1 MKKIILAFFLICTV
15 KSNAQKLDFGFASGR
30 GLLYI
35 IENSDSNIN
44 ISYKSPLIL
53 SAQIKYTP
61 INSYFGLKLKFQNL
75 GGKVNGDDWQQI
87 YVQSP
92 VVNNFNGYIENS
104 TLLFELEHLKD
115 LSKSSYGYSFGIG
128 TTKEKIFF
136 NNKKTNYVESDFM
149 VLNFSGTYIYNITSK
164 FGLRFEPSILWND
177 PINSLNSDRYNMAG
191 EDINLLFQ
199 IGFNYRIK

>member
-1 MKKIILAFFLICTV
+1 MKKIIIAFFIICSI
-15 KSNAQKLDFGFASGR
+15 KSNAQKLDFGFSSGT

-35 IENSDSNIN
+35 IENYDSNIN
-44 ISYKSPLIL
+44 ITYKSPLII

-61 INSYFGLKLKFQNL
+61 INSYFGLKLKYQNL
-75 GGKVNGDDWQQI
+75 AGKVNGDDWQQI
-87 YVQSP
+87 NVQSP
-92 VVNNFNGYIENS
+92 IINKFNGNIENS

-115 LSKSSYGYSFGIG
+115 LSKYSFGYSFGIG

-136 NNKKTNYVESDFM
+136 DNKKTNYFESNFM
-149 VLNFSGTYIYNITSK
+149 VLNFSGTYIYNITNK

-191 EDINLLFQ
+191 EDVNLLFQ